1 MSLRRK
7 IFIAFVLILALAGA
21 GMTYWVQTEARNSY
35 AHVVEEIL
43 ADLAQLFA
51 AQIQQEIANG
61 ASESIKS
68 VNWEQSFGE
77 FKKRKFSAEILNVI
91 KTQTAIDAYITD
103 AQGIVLYSS
112 RDKNEIGKDYSQW
125 RDVALSLRG
134 KYGARASRSD
144 KEDKQTSV
152 YYVAAPIYSG
162 EKIIGVVSVI
172 KARTSVTTVLD
183 YFFQKMVLGVSLV
196 IILALVFGGLLFV
209 WITAPIDS
217 LRNYALEISKGHKI
231 PLPEMPHRELKQLGN
246 AFEEM
251 RISLEGR
258 KTIEKFIQSLI
269 HELKSPLA
277 AVRGSAELML
287 EPMADQQRDRFLK
300 NILEETGRAQDVL
313 QQILTIAA
321 LESQASLAKTESV
334 NLNEIMSEAQEALIS
349 ICAQSKVSFKKINA
363 PNPIIINGDKFLLT
377 QALRNILQNAIEF
390 SDAEGSVQI
399 ETINEGTHVK
409 LKFIDDGSG
418 IPSYAQNRLF
428 EKFFSLE
435 RPRTG
440 KKGTGLGLSFVREV
454 ILLHKGTIS
463 IVSPISGRDKGT
475 LVEIIL
481 PV

>member
-7 IFIAFVLILALAGA
+7 IFITFVLILALAGA

-43 ADLAQLFA
+43 ADMAQLFA
-51 AQIQQEIANG
+51 AQIQQEITN
-61 ASESIKS
+61 ESPGYIKA
-68 VNWEQSFGE
+68 VNWEKSFGE
-77 FKKRKFSAEILNVI
+77 FKKRRLSAEILNVI
-91 KTQTAIDAYITD
+91 KTQTAIDTYITD

-125 RDVALSLRG
+125 RDVNLSLRG
-134 KYGARASRSD
+134 KYGARATRSS
-144 KEDKQTSV
+144 KEDKQSSV
-152 YYVAAPIYSG
+152 YYVAAPIYAG

-172 KARTSVTTVLD
+172 KARASVTTVLD

-196 IILALVFGGLLFV
+196 ILLALVFGGLLFV

-217 LRNYALEISKGHKI
+217 LRNYALEISKGQKV
-231 PLPEMPHRELKQLGN
+231 PLPEMPHRELKELGN

-258 KTIEKFIQSLI
+258 KTIERFIQSLI

-287 EPMADQQRDRFLK
+287 EPMPDKQRDRFLR

-321 LESQASLAKTESV
+321 LESQSSLTKTESV
-334 NLNEIMSEAQEALIS
+334 DLSEILKEAKDALVS
-349 ICAQSKVSFKKINA
+349 ICVQNKVSFNTINVSNSVA
-363 PNPIIINGDKFLLT
+363 IKGDRFLLT
-377 QALRNILQNAIEF
+377 QALRNILQNAVEF
-390 SDAEGSVQI
+390 SDAEGTVHI
-399 ETINEGTHVK
+399 ELINEGTRAIVRV
-409 LKFIDDGSG
+409 IDDGSG
-418 IPSYAQNRLF
+418 IPIYAQNKLF

-440 KKGTGLGLSFVREV
+440 RKGTGLGLSFVREV

-463 IVSPISGRDKGT
+463 VVSPAPTKDRGT
-475 LVEIIL
+475 VVEIIL